1 MQDSAGDTQ
10 IHGSGSAVFLWVKPE
25 HSKDILN
32 PLGLSV
38 TKTRTG
44 IFSMK
49 WFSLTS
55 DYC

>member
-1 MQDSAGDTQ
+1 MQDSAVDTQ